1 MGSID
6 LGKNVPSAFPTGRTT
21 LRQVTT
27 YNNCFNPFA
36 AGKCHGRY
44 SASPENGRRMP
55 PDKTATL
62 VAEFKRLL
70 DAENVLSAYS
80 DLMVYEC
87 DGYVIEKNCP
97 DVAVFPRNARQV
109 AEIVKICNRHDVP
122 FVPRGAGTSL
132 AG

>member
-1 MGSID
+1 
-6 LGKNVPSAFPTGRTT
+6 
-21 LRQVTT
+21 
-27 YNNCFNPFA
+27 
-36 AGKCHGRY
+36 
-44 SASPENGRRMP
+44 MP

-109 AEIVKICNRHDVP
+109 AEIVKICNRHSCRAGRVRRWPADVC
-122 FVPRGAGTSL
+122 RWA
-132 AG
+132 AE